1 MRSSSFYQAVIAVV
15 RNIPA
20 GSVMSYG
27 EVARAAGSPKAA
39 RAVGTIMKSNTD
51 RSIPCHR
58 VIKSDGSLG
67 EYNGLRGRKDQ
78 LLNQEG
84 YRILQS

>member
-1 MRSSSFYQAVIAVV
+1 MRSSSFYQAVITVV
-15 RNIPA
+15 KNIPA

-27 EVARAAGSPKAA
+27 QVARAAGSPKAA
-39 RAVGTIMKSNTD
+39 RAVGAILKSNTD

-67 EYNGLRGRKDQ
+67 QYNGLRGNKEQ

>member
-1 MRSSSFYQAVIAVV
+1 MRNSSFYQAVIAVV
-15 RNIPA
+15 RNIPV

-39 RAVGTIMKSNTD
+39 RAVGTILKSNTD
-51 RSIPCHR
+51 YSIPCHR
-58 VIKSDGSLG
+58 VIKSDGRLG
-67 EYNGLRGRKDQ
+67 QYNGLRGRKDQ

-84 YRILQS
+84 YRILQL